1 MTTRGAT
8 AAKDSVGDG
17 MEFAKL
23 WTAHA
28 ASNLSDGLRLAA
40 LPLLG
45 ASLTRSPAV
54 VGGLWVAQ
62 HLPSL
67 IFGLP
72 AGALVDRVD
81 RRRLLAGVHGIRAV
95 VVALLAVTVW
105 TGTVT
110 LPVLYVVAAVLG
122 AAETVFDT
130 AAQAL
135 VADVVDDAGLDR
147 ANGLLEV
154 GMLVGNQFVGPALG
168 AVLFAAVASAPFI
181 LDAGVLVVAAL
192 AIVTLRP
199 RPSTTEGDVLSILE
213 PLRRQIAGGL
223 AWLRRE
229 PLLRNV
235 TLFSGFINFLIHAT
249 LSIHVL
255 YALDVLRLPSSRYGL
270 LLAAYALGG
279 IVGGII
285 AGPLIGRFSRVRVI
299 PPAITVAAVAVL
311 TMGLTSSALVAGTME
326 VFSAIGATVW
336 SVATLSLRQSRV
348 PRHLF
353 GRVAGVHR
361 VVSLG
366 GGALGAGAG
375 AIIATAFGLRVPFL
389 AAGVLLGVLA
399 IAAMIVIRD
408 DRSPANV
415 GYSPTG

>member
-1 MTTRGAT
+1 MTTTGAT
-8 AAKDSVGDG
+8 AATGGVGDG
-17 MEFAKL
+17 FEFAKL

-45 ASLTRSPAV
+45 ASLSRSPTA

-62 HLPSL
+62 HIPSL
-67 IFGLP
+67 IFGIP

-81 RRRLLAGVHGIRAV
+81 RRRLLAGVHGVRAL
-95 VVALLAVTVW
+95 VVALLAVTVM
-105 TGTVT
+105 TGTAT
-110 LPVLYVVAAVLG
+110 LPVLYIVAAILG
-122 AAETVFDT
+122 AAETLFDT

-135 VADVVDDAGLDR
+135 VADVVEDKQLDR

-168 AVLFAAVASAPFI
+168 AVLFAAVASAPFVV
-181 LDAGVLVVAAL
+181 DAGVLVVAAL

-199 RPSTTEGDVLSILE
+199 RPTTVTEDDPIIE
-213 PLRRQIAGGL
+213 PLRRQMAEGL
-223 AWLRRE
+223 GWLRRE

-235 TLFSGFINFLIHAT
+235 TFFAGSINFLIHAT

-255 YALDVLRLPSSRYGL
+255 YALDVLRLASSRYGL
-270 LLAAYALGG
+270 LLAAYAAGG
-279 IVGGII
+279 IVGGLI
-285 AGPLIGRFSRVRVI
+285 AGPLIARFGRVRVI
-299 PPAITVAAVAVL
+299 PPAITVAALAIL
-311 TMGLTSSALVAGTME
+311 TMGLTSSAIVAGSME
-326 VFSAIGATVW
+326 ILSAIGATVW

-375 AIIATAFGLRVPFL
+375 AILAGLFGLRVPFL
-389 AAGVLLGVLA
+389 AAGALLGVLA
-399 IAAMIVIRD
+399 VAALIVIRD
-408 DRSPANV
+408 DRSASRVDYAPSA
-415 GYSPTG
+415 